1 MGMSSLRENESGIN
15 PLYHCVL
22 VLIGYR
28 IDLLIFVPT
37 NGIRLL
43 LLSIITILSI
53 IIITK
58 RIEQILILSSRKS
71 TERVGPE
78 HSFFT
83 FYNAIKLHSV
93 YYSLIKGVFPWVC
106 LGIVFIPSY

>member
-1 MGMSSLRENESGIN
+1 MKWRDGFSILCLTGMCLQLDLNLLNQIPLIIGSL
-15 PLYHCVL
+15 
-22 VLIGYR
+22 

-43 LLSIITILSI
+43 LLSI

-71 TERVGPE
+71 TERVGPK
-78 HSFFT
+78 HGFFLLFT
-83 FYNAIKLHSV
+83 MQ
-93 YYSLIKGVFPWVC
+93 
-106 LGIVFIPSY
+106 

>member
-43 LLSIITILSI
+43 LLSI